1 MLHFIRISL
10 CHKQA
15 KGTCALKIAT
25 AVEASFNSLFLALDQ
40 SITTRNVGIIDNNL
54 ENSIDNMINL
64 GAIGMEETDKMIFD
78 IMIKKTKDSCH
89 M

>member
-1 MLHFIRISL
+1 MIGNITGMI
-10 CHKQA
+10 CDGA

-54 ENSIDNMINL
+54 ENSIDNLINL

-78 IMIKKTKDSCH
+78 IMIKKTKDSYH